1 MDKKK
6 EMNKKNNNKSFFMYF
21 ALGLLIFL
29 GVQQYNSTVNAPES
43 KSFTAFK
50 NEIIAGSVIEA
61 TIKEQSNMVEFKIAN
76 DETVYQTEYPE
87 GFEGE
92 VFQLLVDQDIVLNT
106 DTEPAGFQ
114 DYVFAFLPW
123 LFLAAFMFY
132 MFSQV
137 RSNGNQIMQFGKSK
151 AKDQS
156 SVEEKVSKPQ
166 KKK

>member
-6 EMNKKNNNKSFFMYF
+6 EINKKNNNKSFFMYF

-43 KSFTAFK
+43 KSFTVFK
-50 NEIIAGSVIEA
+50 NEITSGSVIEA

-76 DETVYQTEYPE
+76 DETLYQTEYPE

-106 DTEPAGFQ
+106 DTE
-114 DYVFAFLPW
+114 LS
-123 LFLAAFMFY
+123 L
-132 MFSQV
+132 
-137 RSNGNQIMQFGKSK
+137 IHI
-151 AKDQS
+151 
-156 SVEEKVSKPQ
+156 
-166 KKK
+166 

>member
-1 MDKKK
+1 
-6 EMNKKNNNKSFFMYF
+6 MYF

-43 KSFTAFK
+43 KSFTVFK
-50 NEIIAGSVIEA
+50 NEITSGSVIEA

-76 DETVYQTEYPE
+76 DETLYQTEYPE

-114 DYVFAFLPW
+114 DYVFALS
-123 LFLAAFMFY
+123 L
-132 MFSQV
+132 
-137 RSNGNQIMQFGKSK
+137 IHI
-151 AKDQS
+151 
-156 SVEEKVSKPQ
+156 
-166 KKK
+166 

>member
-6 EMNKKNNNKSFFMYF
+6 ENNKKNNNKSFFMYF

-43 KSFTAFK
+43 RSFTAFK
-50 NEIIAGSVIEA
+50 NEITSGSVIEA
-61 TIKEQSNMVEFKIAN
+61 TIKEQSNMVEFKIAG
-76 DETVYQTEYPE
+76 DETLYQTEYPE

-114 DYVFAFLPW
+114 DYIFAF
-123 LFLAAFMFY
+123 FLQHSCSICFLKLDQMEIRLCNLVDLK
-132 MFSQV
+132 Q
-137 RSNGNQIMQFGKSK
+137 RSLTKK
-151 AKDQS
+151 H
-156 SVEEKVSKPQ
+156 Q
-166 KKK
+166 KLHFKMLQE